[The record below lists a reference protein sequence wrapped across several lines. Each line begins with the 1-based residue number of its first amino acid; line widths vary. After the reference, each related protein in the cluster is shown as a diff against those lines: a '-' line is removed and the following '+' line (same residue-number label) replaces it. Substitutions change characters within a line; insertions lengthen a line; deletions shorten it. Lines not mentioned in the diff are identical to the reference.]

1 MLAYVLNK
9 QIDGKK
15 ILSDIQQLVSKET
28 TDGNDILLFIQIKRI
43 NYTTNDLIPK
53 ITHQSTNDG
62 GN

>member
-1 MLAYVLNK
+1 MLAYILNK

-43 NYTTNDLIPK
+43 NYTTTDLIPK
-53 ITHQSTNDG
+53 ITHQITNDG